1 MERRATRAP
10 RGTILTMETVDL
22 DGVLS
27 RGRKSLR
34 VRRARLRTRWWQVG
48 QCAVAAGVSW
58 WVARELLD
66 HPAPVFAP
74 IAAVVSLGTSYAQR
88 LRRVGEVTA
97 GVAIGV
103 FLADMLVL
111 QLGSGAWQI
120 GLVVGLAMT
129 AAVLLDAGNIFVT
142 QSAIQSIFVV
152 ALFLDTDQ
160 SLTRWTDAVIGGAVA
175 LVAATVV
182 PSAPLRR
189 PRNQAAVVLEKVGE
203 LIRGSAD
210 VLVQGDKQRGLA
222 LLADARSTEPL
233 IRELQ
238 DAADEG
244 MAVVSSSPF
253 RVRHRPGIRRM
264 AELVEPLDRAV
275 RSTRVLVRQVSVATY
290 HGRPV
295 PPTYV
300 GLLDDLAGAIDDVIA
315 ELRADRRP
323 VRARPA
329 LEAVGAETGRVE
341 RAAEMTAEAVLT
353 QIRSVIADLL
363 MLTGMDSLGASDLLP
378 PPPT

>member
-1 MERRATRAP
+1 
-10 RGTILTMETVDL
+10 METVDL
-22 DGVLS
+22 DGILS
-27 RGRKSLR
+27 RSRTSFR

-48 QCAVAAGVSW
+48 QCAVAAGVAW
-58 WVARELLD
+58 WVAEELLN

-103 FLADMLVL
+103 LLADLLVL

-129 AAVLLDAGNIFVT
+129 AAVLVDAGTIFVN
-142 QSAIQSIFVV
+142 QAAIQSIFVV
-152 ALFLDTDQ
+152 ALFLDTGQ
-160 SLTRWTDAVIGGAVA
+160 SLTRWTDAIVGGAVA

-189 PRNQAAVVLEKVGE
+189 PRDQAAVVLEKVGE

-210 VLVQGDKQRGLA
+210 VLVEGDRQRGLA

-290 HGRPV
+290 HRRPV
-295 PPTYV
+295 PPAYI
-300 GLLDDLAGAIDDVIA
+300 GLLDDLSGAIDQVVA

-329 LEAVGAETGRVE
+329 LEQVGARTGSVE
-341 RAAEMTAEAVLT
+341 RAHEMTAEAILT
-353 QIRSVIADLL
+353 QIRSVISDLL
-363 MLTGMDSLGASDLLP
+363 MLTGMDTLGADAVMP
-378 PPPT
+378 PPPD

>member
-1 MERRATRAP
+1 
-10 RGTILTMETVDL
+10 METVDL
-22 DGVLS
+22 DGILS
-27 RGRKSLR
+27 RSRKSLR
-34 VRRARLRTRWWQVG
+34 VRRARLRARLWQVG

-58 WVARELLD
+58 WIAAELLD

-103 FLADMLVL
+103 FLADLLVL
-111 QLGSGAWQI
+111 RLGSGAWQI

-129 AAVLLDAGNIFVT
+129 AAVLVDAGTIFVN
-142 QSAIQSIFVV
+142 QAAIQSIFVV
-152 ALFLDTDQ
+152 ALVLDTGQ
-160 SLTRWTDAVIGGAVA
+160 SLTRWTDAIVGGAVA
-175 LVAATVV
+175 LVAATLV
-182 PSAPLRR
+182 PAAPLRR
-189 PRNQAAVVLEKVGE
+189 PREQAAVVLEKVAE

-210 VLVQGDKQRGLA
+210 VLVQGDRKRGLE

-290 HGRPV
+290 HHRAV
-295 PPTYV
+295 PASYV
-300 GLLDDLAGAIDDVIA
+300 ALMDDLGGAIDAVAA
-315 ELRADRRP
+315 ELRADRLP

-329 LEAVGAETGRVE
+329 LEQVGRATGLVE
-341 RAAEMTAEAVLT
+341 RADGMTAEAVLT
-353 QIRSVIADLL
+353 QIRSVVADLL
-363 MLTGMDSLGASDLLP
+363 MLTGMDSLGADAAMP
-378 PPPT
+378 PPPS

>member
-1 MERRATRAP
+1 MEP
-10 RGTILTMETVDL
+10 VDL
-22 DGVLS
+22 DEVLS
-27 RGRKSLR
+27 RSRKSLR
-34 VRRARLRTRWWQVG
+34 IRRARLRTRWWQVG
-48 QCAVAAGVSW
+48 QCAVAAGVAW
-58 WVARELLD
+58 WVAGELLD

-111 QLGSGAWQI
+111 QFGSGAWQI
-120 GLVVGLAMT
+120 GMVVGLSMS
-129 AAVLLDAGNIFVT
+129 AAVLLDAGTIFVN
-142 QSAIQSIFVV
+142 QAAIQSIFVV

-160 SLTRWTDAVIGGAVA
+160 SLTRWTDAIVGGAVA

-189 PRNQAAVVLEKVGE
+189 PRNQAAVVLEKVAE
-203 LIRGSAD
+203 LVRGSAD
-210 VLVQGDKQRGLA
+210 VLVQQDKQRGLQ

-275 RSTRVLVRQVSVATY
+275 RSTRVLVRQVSVSTY
-290 HGRPV
+290 HDRPV
-295 PPTYV
+295 PMAYV
-300 GLLDDLAGAIDDVIA
+300 GLMDDLALAIEKVIA
-315 ELRADRRP
+315 ELRADRLP

-329 LEAVGAETGRVE
+329 LEAVGQATARVQ
-341 RAAEMTAEAVLT
+341 RAHEMTAEAVLT

-363 MLTGMDSLGASDLLP
+363 MLTGMDSLGAGDVLP
-378 PPPT
+378 PPPD